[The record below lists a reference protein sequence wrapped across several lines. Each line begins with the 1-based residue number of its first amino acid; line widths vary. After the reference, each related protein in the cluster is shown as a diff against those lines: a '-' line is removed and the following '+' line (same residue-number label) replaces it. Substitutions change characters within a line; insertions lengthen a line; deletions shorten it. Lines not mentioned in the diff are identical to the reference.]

1 MPSDRVDP
9 GPWMA
14 PPTWSDRRPTPA
26 TGGDGDR
33 PFLDRPGAPP
43 ADRAAAWR
51 WLFYA
56 VIGFVVGQLA
66 ATVFGVVAGHV
77 AGKSA
82 AQMSVIA
89 KAAVPPEWYVL
100 STLLGLWVG
109 FVGAPWLASRRQ
121 GTGHFL
127 ADLGVR
133 FRWVDLWGIGIGV
146 GSQLVISALY
156 APFSRDIHNFNGPTN
171 KLTGGAHGGGYL
183 LIALATVILAPF
195 MEELFFRG
203 LLFKGLARLFTP
215 VQFGATRARG
225 VGVVVAV
232 VVDGLLF
239 GLAHG
244 EWVQLAGLALFGM
257 VLATVSY
264 RTGRLGM
271 NMVSHATFNLVA
283 VLVILQQRGG
293 VIL

>member
-1 MPSDRVDP
+1 
-9 GPWMA
+9 
-14 PPTWSDRRPTPA
+14 
-26 TGGDGDR
+26 
-33 PFLDRPGAPP
+33 
-43 ADRAAAWR
+43 
-51 WLFYA
+51 
-56 VIGFVVGQLA
+56 
-66 ATVFGVVAGHV
+66 
-77 AGKSA
+77 
-82 AQMSVIA
+82 
-89 KAAVPPEWYVL
+89 
-100 STLLGLWVG
+100 
-109 FVGAPWLASRRQ
+109 
-121 GTGHFL
+121 
-127 ADLGVR
+127 
-133 FRWVDLWGIGIGV
+133 
-146 GSQLVISALY
+146 VISALY
-156 APFSRDIHNFNGPTN
+156 APFRRDIHDFNGPTN

-215 VQFGATRARG
+215 VRAGATRARG
-225 VGVVVAV
+225 AGVVVAV

-271 NMVSHATFNLVA
+271 NMVSHATFNLFA

>member
-1 MPSDRVDP
+1 MLAA
-9 GPWMA
+9 GA
-14 PPTWSDRRPTPA
+14 E
-26 TGGDGDR
+26 GDG

-51 WLFYA
+51 WILYGA
-56 VIGFVVGQLA
+56 IGFLVGQVA

-77 AGKSA
+77 AGKSS

-156 APFSRDIHNFNGPTN
+156 APFRRDIHDFNGPTN

-215 VQFGATRARG
+215 VRAGATRARG
-225 VGVVVAV
+225 AGVVVAV

-244 EWVQLAGLALFGM
+244 EWVQLGGLALFGM

>member
-1 MPSDRVDP
+1 MLAA
-9 GPWMA
+9 GA
-14 PPTWSDRRPTPA
+14 E
-26 TGGDGDR
+26 GDG

-43 ADRAAAWR
+43 AGRPAAWR
-51 WLFYA
+51 WLLYGA
-56 VIGFVVGQLA
+56 IGFLVGQIA
-66 ATVFGVVAGHV
+66 GTVFGVVAGHV

-82 AQMSVIA
+82 AQMSAIA
-89 KAAVPPEWYVL
+89 KEAVPPEWYVL

-156 APFSRDIHNFNGPTN
+156 APFRRDIHDFNGPTN

-215 VQFGATRARG
+215 VRAGATRARG
-225 VGVVVAV
+225 AGVVVAV

-244 EWVQLAGLALFGM
+244 EWVQLAGLAAFGM
-257 VLATVSY
+257 ILAAVSY

-271 NMVSHATFNLVA
+271 NMIAHASFNLVA
-283 VLVILQQRGG
+283 IVAIAASGSAVIH
-293 VIL
+293 